1 MIGQI
6 LAAVWE
12 LTAVAFLVLA
22 ILGVRKAPDRGKRLF
37 RDEVNDRIDKLSQPP
52 VYDHSQDAL

>member
-1 MIGQI
+1 MIGQL
-6 LAAVWE
+6 LAAAWV
-12 LTAVAFLVLA
+12 LTSVAFLV
-22 ILGVRKAPDRGKRLF
+22 IVVLGVRKARARGKRLF